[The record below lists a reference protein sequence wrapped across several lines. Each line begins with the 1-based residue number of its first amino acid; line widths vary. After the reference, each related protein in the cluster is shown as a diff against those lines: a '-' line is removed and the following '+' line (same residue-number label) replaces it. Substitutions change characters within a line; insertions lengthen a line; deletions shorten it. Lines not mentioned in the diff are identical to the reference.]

1 MLTVNPTS
9 VPIWP
14 ITGDVASL
22 QAIIDDNVEV
32 IAANEALLHA
42 YQANLNAATTNPP
55 GTAASGNGTT
65 SGTSTSLVVAA
76 PVTGTIVNGA
86 AVTGVSGVPTG
97 VTILG
102 QISGNVGKDGT
113 YLMNTALTL
122 STATALTF
130 TPPATEGT
138 WPAPTDAPTLLLISQ
153 QQTAV
158 LRTQSALLQHYVD
171 LMNTSQ
177 TASPPT
183 GP

>member
-1 MLTVNPTS
+1 MLQVSQTS

-14 ITGDVASL
+14 ITGDVPNL
-22 QAIIDDNVEV
+22 QTIIDDQAET
-32 IAANEALLHA
+32 ITQNEALLHA
-42 YQANLNAATTNPP
+42 YQVNLNAAQTNPP
-55 GTAASGNGTT
+55 GTAATANGTT

-76 PVTGTIVNGA
+76 PVTGTIVTGA
-86 AVTGVSGVPTG
+86 TVTGVGVPTG

-102 QISGNVGKDGT
+102 EISGTAGGAGT
-113 YLMNTALTL
+113 YLTNVALALGT
-122 STATALTF
+122 STALTF
-130 TPPATEGT
+130 TPPPTEGT

-153 QQTAV
+153 QQTAI

-177 TASPPT
+177 TNAPPT